1 MGLIAKVANSLRRLI
16 ENKEDREDPSA
27 GFLPFKIRLKVVSLI
42 NKDGNLLDI
51 GCGEGLFLKRIPEY
65 YNKRLYGLD
74 PWELVIRKAKERTSA
89 SFIIGKGD
97 KLPFKDE
104 RFNEITI
111 LNLFYN
117 LPHIDDMVFIIKE
130 ALRVC
135 KKGGRIFFDYR
146 NKRNP
151 LIWLGYRT
159 VKLHDPDIKIPVNTY
174 TRKEVKILLQT
185 VGTERVNYYPVPSWW
200 KVNSPVYVVETY
212 KRVSL

>member
-1 MGLIAKVANSLRRLI
+1 MGIISKIAKYLRRSVEREEEI
-16 ENKEDREDPSA
+16 EEPSG
-27 GFLPFKIRLKVVSLI
+27 GFLPFRIRLKVVSLV
-42 NKDGNLLDI
+42 NRNGNLLDI

-65 YNKRLYGLD
+65 YNKKLYGLD
-74 PWELVIRKAKERTSA
+74 SWELVIRKAKERVSA
-89 SFIIGKGD
+89 SFFIGEGD

-104 RFNEITI
+104 KFNEITI

-117 LPHIDDMVFIIKE
+117 LPHIDDMVSIMKE

-159 VKLHDPDIKIPVNTY
+159 VKLHDPDIKIPVNAY
-174 TRKEVKILLQT
+174 TRKEVKMLLQT

-212 KRVSL
+212 KRILL